1 MLLNFFGQIFICL
14 FVLMKL
20 LSNFFLVLFL
30 TSCANMILPTGGDKD
45 IDAPKLLATND
56 TESMKH
62 VHKRIITFEFD
73 EYIQLNKWEEYF
85 YISPPTK
92 KTIQK
97 KIKGQTLSLTI
108 EDTLSKNS
116 TYYIAL
122 NSCVKDNNEGNIL
135 DSLSYT
141 FSTSNDIDTLTLS
154 GSLQDAY
161 SLEPLENTWI
171 MLFDTNIND
180 TLIFNSTPRYISK
193 TDKNG
198 MYHFT
203 NLNADNY
210 TIVALTDFD
219 FIYDE
224 EEKIAFSD
232 SPINAEKDSFISLF
246 GFNPIVKVDSTLTD
260 TTALTADSLVADT
273 LLKEMLAVEDIPSG
287 KLEIITEQNSSCIIQ
302 LLQNDKVVKEFVF
315 KEKPF
320 LINYI
325 RAGKY
330 NMKYIYDNN
339 KDSIWNTGSWEQKLQ
354 AEKVINY
361 PSEITIR
368 SNWDLQLE
376 WIIGE

>member
-1 MLLNFFGQIFICL
+1 
-14 FVLMKL
+14 MKL
-20 LSNFFLVLFL
+20 LSKIFLVLFL
-30 TSCANMILPTGGDKD
+30 TSCANMVAPTGGDKD
-45 IDAPKLLATND
+45 KDAPKLLSTND

-73 EYIQLNKWEEYF
+73 EYIKLNKWEEYF

-92 KTIQK
+92 KQIQK
-97 KIKGQTLSLTI
+97 KIKGQTLILTI
-108 EDTLSKNS
+108 EDTLSENA

-141 FSTSNDIDTLTLS
+141 FSISNDIDTLTLS
-154 GSLQDAY
+154 GNLQDAY
-161 SLEPLENTWI
+161 SLEPIENAWI
-171 MLFDTNIND
+171 MLFDANIND
-180 TLIFNSTPRYISK
+180 SLIFNSTPSYIAK
-193 TDKNG
+193 TDKKG

-219 FIYDE
+219 FIYNE

-232 SPINAEKDSFISLF
+232 STINAEKDSFISLF
-246 GFNPIVKVDSTLTD
+246 GFNPIIKIDSTLTD
-260 TTALTADSLVADT
+260 TTTLKTDSLVADT
-273 LLKEMLAVEDIPSG
+273 LLKDMLIVEEIPNG
-287 KLEIITEQNSSCIIQ
+287 KLEIINDQNSACIIQ
-302 LLQNDKVVKEFVF
+302 LLQNDKVVKELAF

-320 LINYI
+320 LINNI
-325 RAGKY
+325 VAGKY
-330 NMKYIYDNN
+330 NLKYIFDNN
-339 KDSIWNTGSWEQKLQ
+339 QDSIWNTGDWEQKLQ

-368 SNWDLQLE
+368 SNWDLELE